1 MLHFHVRARAN
12 GTHTGNKLRE
22 REHARIGRRPTPDE
36 SGQHR
41 VLRLNIVRMRRGG
54 LVEDKKRSHSSPV
67 EVEGRE
73 GLSAQ
78 SRALDW
84 DMVGNMSRVYGMLTL
99 HLRYN
104 LSST

>member
-1 MLHFHVRARAN
+1 MC
-12 GTHTGNKLRE
+12 
-22 REHARIGRRPTPDE
+22 EHAQTARILATSSENGSTRALGGGPPDE

-73 GLSAQ
+73 GLL
-78 SRALDW
+78 RNLAL
-84 DMVGNMSRVYGMLTL
+84 
-99 HLRYN
+99 
-104 LSST
+104 STGTWWEI